1 MSELQLFRVTVT
13 ETLIAEGEALVW
25 ATDRQEAERAAKREV
40 EFDAIDAESEGLEAM
55 ARVEPFDTA
64 VNLTKRTASDF
75 WLIMPTGRGDWD
87 TVELDEFRTLLD
99 PERME
104 RARLAAIE
112 RGNGQL
118 QLLEAVA

>member
-1 MSELQLFRVTVT
+1 MAELQLFRVTVT
-13 ETLIAEGEALVW
+13 ETLVCEGEALVW
-25 ATDRQEAERAAKREV
+25 ATDRQEAERAAERKV
-40 EFDAIDAESEGLEAM
+40 KLDKWDAESEDVEAY
-55 ARVEPFDTA
+55 ALVEPIDTA
-64 VNLTKRTASDF
+64 VNLTQLTAGDF

-118 QLLEAVA
+118 ALLEVA

>member
-13 ETLIAEGEALVW
+13 ETLIAEAEALVW

-64 VNLTKRTASDF
+64 VNLTKRTACDF

-87 TVELDEFRTLLD
+87 TVELDEFRALLD

-118 QLLEAVA
+118 QLLGGQP